1 MFLSHKNT
9 FLCEI
14 SVFLFL
20 DFTQNNLKT
29 TLSSTNVILNEM
41 SIYGTQIF
49 IIVMVISS
57 SETNFL
63 LFYWS
68 YIIYPMNNI
77 KFWASL

>member
-1 MFLSHKNT
+1 MFLSHTNI
-9 FLCEI
+9 FLCEV
-14 SVFLFL
+14 SVLLFL

-41 SIYGTQIF
+41 SIYGKQIL
-49 IIVMVISS
+49 IIIMVISS

-68 YIIYPMNNI
+68 YIIYPMNNV
-77 KFWASL
+77 KFWTSL